1 VRDCTMVVTG
11 ASDGIG
17 AAAARSLSDLGAA
30 VAAAGRSPAKTRAV
44 AGKLRADRYVADFAL
59 LDQVRQLARQLT
71 ARYPRI
77 DVLINNA
84 GLIATGTRTI
94 TGDGH
99 ELTFQVNHLPP
110 FLLHPAPRA
119 VDALA
124 GTCDHDRQLGKHKP
138 AGVSGPGRSRSAA
151 ALPSAGRLRRAS
163 SRANSTFSSLLA
175 GDRPASQLP
184 PCTPA

>member
-1 VRDCTMVVTG
+1 MRDCTMVVTG

-30 VAAAGRSPAKTRAV
+30 VVVVGRSAAKTSAV
-44 AGKLRADRYVADFAL
+44 ADELRADRYVADFAH

-99 ELTFQVNHLPP
+99 ELTFQVNTSRRSCSP
-110 FLLHPAPRA
+110 
-119 VDALA
+119 
-124 GTCDHDRQLGKHKP
+124 CC
-138 AGVSGPGRSRSAA
+138 SGSR
-151 ALPSAGRLRRAS
+151 
-163 SRANSTFSSLLA
+163 
-175 GDRPASQLP
+175 
-184 PCTPA
+184 